1 MILIR
6 GKIKGAGGSNF
17 KFISGGRLCFT
28 WLESIFGVVKIMFSN
43 LNDAYFT
50 KIGQKLEKQ
59 DTFSQLDKIK
69 NGGRG

>member
-17 KFISGGRLCFT
+17 KFISGGRLCLT
-28 WLESIFGVVKIMFSN
+28 WLESTFGVVKIMFSN

-50 KIGQKLEKQ
+50 KKMAEIGKTGQF
-59 DTFSQLDKIK
+59 FSTGQVRKWWS
-69 NGGRG
+69 